1 MGWSRALRSRGVQ
14 LSLVVVLLGGAL
26 LAGVASEDRAK
37 AIGASGAIGTASLV
51 GAQAL
56 LAVSPFPSQLIAIP
70 LAALNGFW
78 LGAFLLWCAWM
89 LAALLQY
96 SLARLTADDIELDA
110 WLERAP
116 LWLRRFPVG
125 HPAFLILTRQLPI
138 GPHIVNIC
146 PGAIREAGSPPSRS
160 VSELTMS
167 GRVEVSVASMVVP
180 GRVIRSGLVRRE
192 RRTAGDVEVHQFPG
206 ATQAKALSRLPVN
219 PHGDADIHEHPP
231 GRFVHRQDAPG
242 HDTRRPDDGLDEP
255 ASAARGMYA
264 QRRHPDRP
272 PDALARLDFDL
283 GDLSG

>member
-1 MGWSRALRSRGVQ
+1 MEGENRHVGWSRALRSRGVQ
-14 LSLVVVLLGGAL
+14 LSLVVVLLAGAL

-78 LGAFLLWCAWM
+78 LGAFFLWCAWM

-96 SLARLTADDIELDA
+96 SLARQAADDIELDA

-146 PGAIREAGSPPSRS
+146 AGALHVPLRRHLLCAAIG
-160 VSELTMS
+160 
-167 GRVEVSVASMVVP
+167 VVP
-180 GRVIRSGLVRRE
+180 QSVLVSGI
-192 RRTAGDVEVHQFPG
+192 TAGVIG
-206 ATQAKALSRLPVN
+206 
-219 PHGDADIHEHPP
+219 
-231 GRFVHRQDAPG
+231 
-242 HDTRRPDDGLDEP
+242 
-255 ASAARGMYA
+255 
-264 QRRHPDRP
+264 
-272 PDALARLDFDL
+272 
-283 GDLSG
+283 

>member
-14 LSLVVVLLGGAL
+14 LSLAVVLLAGAL

-37 AIGASGAIGTASLV
+37 AIGATGVIGTASLV

-70 LAALNGFW
+70 LAALHGFW
-78 LGAFLLWCAWM
+78 RGAFFLWCAWM

-96 SLARLTADDIELDA
+96 SLARQAADDIELDA

-146 PGAIREAGSPPSRS
+146 AGALHVPLRRHLWCAAIG
-160 VSELTMS
+160 
-167 GRVEVSVASMVVP
+167 VVP
-180 GRVIRSGLVRRE
+180 QSVLVSGI
-192 RRTAGDVEVHQFPG
+192 TAGVIG
-206 ATQAKALSRLPVN
+206 
-219 PHGDADIHEHPP
+219 
-231 GRFVHRQDAPG
+231 
-242 HDTRRPDDGLDEP
+242 
-255 ASAARGMYA
+255 
-264 QRRHPDRP
+264 
-272 PDALARLDFDL
+272 
-283 GDLSG
+283 